1 MAPGKRCTRS
11 EPQTSS
17 HREKSVHLLPHKLIF
32 GVAPEILLD
41 CARQLHDQCAP
52 SFSLEDFCQAL
63 GAPVHEAL
71 PVLQSFVAE
80 GLAVPAPIAG
90 VTAFTPTAKFSQLAL
105 AQISE
110 GISRVQADQFVL
122 AVIEKAK
129 AINAD
134 PTQYPCAVQCLAI
147 FGSYLGN
154 KATLG
159 DLDIAVQLDRPRW
172 PEGTTK
178 ADIWRLIQGR
188 RQSPSLKS
196 LVALRLR
203 KPKYLSIHTMEEMLG
218 LGTPYKVVFGHLGD
232 PLHGA
237 APSRRDAPPG

>member
-1 MAPGKRCTRS
+1 M
-11 EPQTSS
+11 
-17 HREKSVHLLPHKLIF
+17 HLLPHQLVF

-41 CARQLHDQCAP
+41 CARQLHDQGAP
-52 SFSLEDFCQAL
+52 SFSLDDFCQAL
-63 GAPVHEAL
+63 GAPAHEAL
-71 PVLQSFVAE
+71 PVLQSLVAE
-80 GLAVPAPIAG
+80 GFALPIAG
-90 VTAFTPTAKFSQLAL
+90 DGIATYTPTTKFSQLAL

-110 GISRVQADQFVL
+110 GLSRAQADQFVQ

-154 KATLG
+154 KGTLG
-159 DLDIAVQLDRPRW
+159 DLDVAVQLGRPRW

-178 ADIWRLIQGR
+178 AAIWRMIQGR
-188 RQSPSLKS
+188 KQSPSLKS

-218 LGTPYKVVFGHLGD
+218 LGTPYKVIFGQLGEPPD
-232 PLHGA
+232 GA
-237 APSRRDAPPG
+237 APTRRDTPPN

>member
-1 MAPGKRCTRS
+1 M
-11 EPQTSS
+11 
-17 HREKSVHLLPHKLIF
+17 HLLPHQLVF

-41 CARQLHDQCAP
+41 CARQLHDQFAP
-52 SFSLEDFCQAL
+52 SFSLNDFCQAL
-63 GAPVHEAL
+63 GAPAHEAL
-71 PVLQSFVAE
+71 PVLQSLVAE
-80 GLAVPAPIAG
+80 GFVLSAARDGIA
-90 VTAFTPTAKFSQLAL
+90 TYMPTTKFSQLAL

-110 GISRVQADQFVL
+110 GLNRAQADQFVQ

-134 PTQYPCAVQCLAI
+134 PTQYPCAVQCVAI

-154 KATLG
+154 KCTLG
-159 DLDIAVQLDRPRW
+159 DLDVAVQLGRPRW

-178 ADIWRLIQGR
+178 SDIWRMIQGR
-188 RQSPSLKS
+188 KQSPSVKS

-218 LGTPYKVVFGHLGD
+218 LGTPYKVIFGQLGEPLGGSVPTRCD
-232 PLHGA
+232 P
-237 APSRRDAPPG
+237 PPD